1 MKVLVGLKHELLRY
15 GLIELLKDVQPIE
28 YMAMVSDVK
37 ELIDALRKYHFD
49 LIIVD
54 AKLQG
59 DGGLRSVLAVLETV
73 SASSKRVF
81 MFNESIKELEAIV
94 KREEFEGIF
103 YGHSTLTELM
113 DFFQR
118 VLKGECVYLNID
130 QKSWLLLRGE
140 KRDHDLSKREEE
152 VFYMKVRG
160 YTVKDTAEALKISPR
175 TAENHRLNI
184 RKKLNIERSSDWY
197 KWGKQ
202 LGVI

>member
-1 MKVLVGLKHELLRY
+1 MRVLIGLKNELLRY

-28 YMAMVSDVK
+28 YVVMSSDVK
-37 ELIDALRKYHFD
+37 ELNQALRKYDFD

-59 DGGLRSVLAVLETV
+59 EGGLRSVFAVLETV
-73 SASSKRVF
+73 PASSKRVF
-81 MFNESIKELEAIV
+81 MFNESIHELDAIA
-94 KREEFEGIF
+94 KREQLQGIF
-103 YGHSTLTELM
+103 YEHSTLTELM

-118 VLKGECVYLNID
+118 VLKGECVYLNSD
-130 QKSWLLLRGE
+130 QKSCLLLRGE
-140 KRDHDLSKREEE
+140 KREHDLSKREEE
-152 VFYMKVRG
+152 VFFMKVRG

-184 RKKLNIERSSDWY
+184 RKKLNIEKNSDWY

-202 LGVI
+202 FGVI